1 MKKILLLTTIM
12 FLLTV
17 SIMGCSED
25 DANQQVATQ
34 NINLNTQTESEYITN
49 SVQSVTD
56 YETASHIESTTNTPM
71 QNDSTLTYSYDFSSY
86 EEAINKIT
94 KSINDAQTS
103 SDPQVNQDTF
113 YALNQQIDRI
123 ENDLDILEDTFEY
136 DYESGKLSFNDYK
149 TRKRSLDKLDDKLE
163 FAEEALENK
172 FHIDD

>member
-113 YALNQQIDRI
+113 YALKQQIDRI

>member
-12 FLLTV
+12 FLHTV

-113 YALNQQIDRI
+113 YALKQQIDRI

>member
-17 SIMGCSED
+17 FIMGCSED

-113 YALNQQIDRI
+113 YALKQQIDRI